1 MSLSK
6 QPGVLTGEMPAKTKA
21 QLRDELDE
29 AEQEL
34 AEVKASSKAE
44 VDALKE
50 SKKWLR
56 KTEERLKKELEM
68 WRR

>member
-1 MSLSK
+1 
-6 QPGVLTGEMPAKTKA
+6 MPAKTKV

-29 AEQEL
+29 AKQKL

-50 SKKWLR
+50 SEKRLR
-56 KTEERLKKELEM
+56 ETEERLKKELET
-68 WRR
+68 WRC